1 MFRAHGWAG
10 PEVDPICVTYQ
21 KQNYI
26 NIFQYHNQ
34 ITRIKGFFTIF
45 IFTTGFLLGL
55 EKYGKK
61 KAEYGKIFVSPD
73 FCPDF
78 VFFL

>member
-10 PEVDPICVTYQ
+10 PESDPLCATYQ

-34 ITRIKGFFTIF
+34 ITRIKGLKDFSSYLY
-45 IFTTGFLLGL
+45 LLGIRL
-55 EKYGKK
+55 
-61 KAEYGKIFVSPD
+61 I
-73 FCPDF
+73 
-78 VFFL
+78 